1 MNAEIIAVGT
11 ELLLGQIANTNAQFL
26 SEKLASIG
34 INVYYHTVVGDNNK
48 RLQQAIEVA
57 EERAD
62 MLILQGGLYPT
73 KDDLTKETIASSLG
87 EELVYDENALALISA
102 YFKRTG
108 REFTENNKKQALVL
122 NGANVFA
129 NDHGMAPGMGLNK
142 NGKVYILLPYHRKR

>member
-57 EERAD
+57 EGRAD
-62 MLILQGGLYPT
+62 MLIFTGGLGPT
-73 KDDLTKETIASSLG
+73 KDDLTKETIASSLA
-87 EELVYDENALALISA
+87 EELVYDEKALASISD

-108 REFTENNKKQALVL
+108 REFTENNKSRRSFWMEQLYLQMITVW
-122 NGANVFA
+122 
-129 NDHGMAPGMGLNK
+129 
-142 NGKVYILLPYHRKR
+142 HRYGIK

>member
-57 EERAD
+57 EDVRICSFHRWIRTDER
-62 MLILQGGLYPT
+62 
-73 KDDLTKETIASSLG
+73 
-87 EELVYDENALALISA
+87 
-102 YFKRTG
+102 
-108 REFTENNKKQALVL
+108 
-122 NGANVFA
+122 
-129 NDHGMAPGMGLNK
+129 
-142 NGKVYILLPYHRKR
+142 